1 MNKLKAYFAKVK
13 QRMIDMKNQ
22 PKKPRDFSPILN
34 SVISILFGLL
44 VGFLIMLAVNPENAL
59 GGLAKLLTGGSATP
73 QMMGNTFFKAGPL
86 ILVGLAVA
94 FAFKTGLF
102 NIGVSG
108 QFMVSGVA
116 TLYVANLVVLPA
128 PWHWMLA
135 ILAGVVAGAIW
146 AGIPGLLKAFFN
158 VNEVIATIMMNYIGM
173 YLCVIMAY
181 NAAVYNTSITAI
193 NAYYPTA
200 NTPTLG
206 MSNLFPGSNIDL
218 GIILAIIVAV
228 IIWFLLK
235 KTTLGYQLK
244 AVGYSVPGSK
254 YAGINYRRNVI
265 ISMMISGALAGLA
278 AAITYLAVL
287 PDYLRPVNKILSIG
301 FEGISVALIAQSNPL
316 GIIFSGVLISYIKQG
331 ALTMQLLGFDK
342 EITNIVVAVIIYM
355 IGISS
360 FLGAYIKKRRDKHIK
375 AHHESEED
383 AKNV

>member
-1 MNKLKAYFAKVK
+1 MNKFKAYFAKVK

-128 PWHWMLA
+128 PWHWMLT

-235 KTTLGYQLK
+235 RQPLD
-244 AVGYSVPGSK
+244 
-254 YAGINYRRNVI
+254 IN
-265 ISMMISGALAGLA
+265 
-278 AAITYLAVL
+278 
-287 PDYLRPVNKILSIG
+287 
-301 FEGISVALIAQSNPL
+301 
-316 GIIFSGVLISYIKQG
+316 
-331 ALTMQLLGFDK
+331 
-342 EITNIVVAVIIYM
+342 
-355 IGISS
+355 
-360 FLGAYIKKRRDKHIK
+360 
-375 AHHESEED
+375 
-383 AKNV
+383 